1 MFLRTPL
8 SDGLSAASRG
18 HPEPSLNE
26 TDGRLPRDAKTPR
39 GESRGACRSRRARR
53 RLEDVVEDARDQSG
67 GDGHQD
73 DVVAGMDITV
83 AARRRPKA
91 VNVRIAHVVVAVGG
105 RQVVAALPAIA
116 VIARLDPVVAVAGRV
131 PVAVAAAGVVTEVVA
146 AAPPVTIVA
155 GPATFLPVLPAIL
168 AALLTILAAVA
179 AALSLGRQRG
189 GGGRQRQGDDSGSRK
204 AVHDRSPV
212 HGGRS
217 AAPLVK
223 HARTVD
229 PAE

>member
-1 MFLRTPL
+1 MCLRTPL
-8 SDGLSAASRG
+8 SDGLSAASRV

-105 RQVVAALPAIA
+105 RQIVAALPAIA
-116 VIARLDPVVAVAGRV
+116 VIARLDQVVAVAGRV

-155 GPATFLPVLPAIL
+155 VPATFATIVAAIVATLLAELPAIL
-168 AALLTILAAVA
+168 ASVLT
-179 AALSLGRQRG
+179 
-189 GGGRQRQGDDSGSRK
+189 
-204 AVHDRSPV
+204 
-212 HGGRS
+212 
-217 AAPLVK
+217 
-223 HARTVD
+223 
-229 PAE
+229 